1 MTNKVNEWIRFKT
14 VLHLQVGSSLLNDLA
29 SSPDAIKDI
38 DDFHSTV
45 NDL

>member
-1 MTNKVNEWIRFKT
+1 MIDMLSKWEYL

-29 SSPDAIKDI
+29 SSPNAIKDI